1 MDKNK
6 NVWDFMNAFIDG
18 PEPNLDKEYS
28 EIEKRYERLFGH
40 GVPREM
46 IPDSI
51 TKEQIKSALQQC
63 IDTNMDNLLTILGIH
78 LNYDYLY

>member
-63 IDTNMDNLLTILGIH
+63 IDTNRDNLLTILGIH